1 MGGLGDSAARSGEMD
16 RHLRVRHVAR
26 HLCAS
31 TTRRRLSTLSRD
43 MTGRVA
49 LITGAASGQGD
60 ATARV
65 LADEGCRLA
74 LCGINSCEDL
84 CAEIIDAG
92 GEAAT
97 FEVDLADS
105 ASIAQLAK
113 DVLDRFGDVDIL
125 V

>member
-1 MGGLGDSAARSGEMD
+1 
-16 RHLRVRHVAR
+16 
-26 HLCAS
+26 
-31 TTRRRLSTLSRD
+31 

-74 LCGINSCEDL
+74 LCDINSCEDL

>member
-1 MGGLGDSAARSGEMD
+1 
-16 RHLRVRHVAR
+16 
-26 HLCAS
+26 
-31 TTRRRLSTLSRD
+31 

-74 LCGINSCEDL
+74 LCDINSCEDL

-113 DVLDRFGDVDIL
+113 DVLDSFGDVDIL